1 MACFFSAQRETC
13 IKRTLCKQTR
23 CIKWTV
29 VKVPKYISLRY
40 CRNKAFRPIS
50 WIQGSLGF
58 WILRNRFRISS
69 KGLSEVGFW
78 IPVVSGI
85 QIYLELYHSGVRIP
99 KPSISD
105 SRRKISLIPESRLP
119 SPPPGVMG
127 SCGPFIFIRFDHP
140 TCQALEIKI
149 LPPRNFPILR
159 CKTYLTKDLF
169 ICVNIN
175 NVEFLKRKET
185 RNTYTC
191 MNCVRPY
198 ITASL
203 HFLVS
208 LSFK

>member
-1 MACFFSAQRETC
+1 
-13 IKRTLCKQTR
+13 
-23 CIKWTV
+23 
-29 VKVPKYISLRY
+29 
-40 CRNKAFRPIS
+40 
-50 WIQGSLGF
+50 
-58 WILRNRFRISS
+58 
-69 KGLSEVGFW
+69 
-78 IPVVSGI
+78 
-85 QIYLELYHSGVRIP
+85 
-99 KPSISD
+99 
-105 SRRKISLIPESRLP
+105 
-119 SPPPGVMG
+119 MG

-149 LPPRNFPILR
+149 FPPRNFPILR

-208 LSFK
+208 LSFKYSYKKIIHLAMRTRSLHYPVDQFYNNVYSFCIDLVENLRFLIYDLEYID